1 MSTTFHSDA
10 WYRVEALRPR
20 LAREA
25 RIHRQRYRGSP
36 WYVVVEP
43 AGGRLHRFTPAA
55 YLVISLMDGQRSVD
69 AIWHEAADRLG
80 DDAPSQ
86 DDLLDLISKLYNA
99 DLLLADVAPD
109 VADVLRRGAKQ
120 RRSRWLRNI
129 SNPMSLRVPLWD
141 PDRFLTTTLPAVG
154 WLFGGAGML
163 LWAALVLPALLLA
176 GSHWDAL
183 TGNLSDRVLADGNL
197 LLLAVV
203 FPVIKAVHEL
213 SHGWAVKRGG
223 GEVHEMGLMFLI
235 FAPIPYVD
243 ASASSGFR
251 SRRQR
256 AGVAAAGMLAE
267 TALAA
272 LALFFWLLAEPGL
285 ARSLAFN
292 VMVVA
297 GVSTLVF
304 NANPLLRYDGY
315 FILCDL
321 IGMPNLGQRATQWWG
336 WLVQRHAFGAI
347 HLEPPDES
355 PAERRILLWYG
366 ALSWV
371 YRMLVVF
378 GIALFVAE
386 QFFFIGVLFAIW
398 GIATGFAWP
407 LIKGL
412 KHVLVAPALAR
423 QRSRAVGVTAGS
435 LALLALLLATVPV
448 PMSSHAEG
456 VVWVPEQAEVR
467 ARGAGSVDRLL
478 AVPGSQVQAGQPVAQ
493 LSDAGLWTE
502 FDVQRARVERL
513 EVQLATLLAD
523 DRAQA
528 AAASATLA
536 RERQALARLEERID
550 HLVLVAGSAGRLVV
564 PRASDIQ
571 GRWLRQGEQ
580 LGHVLDGQLRS
591 VRVVVRQDDIGLVR
605 NQLRQVR
612 VRVAD
617 RVAEIHEA
625 RVVREVPGG
634 SDRLPSRALSVAA
647 GGRHATDPGDADGLK
662 TLNRVFQFELA
673 LPDSVGGLQLG
684 TRVFVR
690 FELAPE
696 PAGRQIWRRLRQLFL
711 SRFDI

>member
-1 MSTTFHSDA
+1 MSNAFHSDA
-10 WYRVEALRPR
+10 WYRVQALRPR
-20 LAREA
+20 LASEA
-25 RIHRQRYRGSP
+25 RIHRQRYRGTP

-69 AIWHEAADRLG
+69 ALWHEAVQRLG

-86 DDLLDLISKLYNA
+86 DDLLDLISKLHNA

-109 VADVLRRGAKQ
+109 VADLLQRGAKQ

-129 SNPMSLRVPLWD
+129 SNPMSLRLPLWD
-141 PDRFLTTTLPAVG
+141 PDRFLSATLPAVG
-154 WLFGGAGML
+154 WLFGGAGLL
-163 LWAALVLPALLLA
+163 LWAALVLPASVMA
-176 GSHWDAL
+176 GIHWDAL

-203 FPVIKAVHEL
+203 FPLLKGVHEL

-223 GEVHEMGLMFLI
+223 GEVHEMGLMFLV

-267 TALAA
+267 TAVAA
-272 LALFFWLLAEPGL
+272 LALYFWLLAEPGL

-336 WLVQRHAFGAI
+336 WLVQRHAFGAVS
-347 HLEPPDES
+347 LEPPDES

-366 ALSWV
+366 GLSWV

-386 QFFFIGVLFAIW
+386 QFFFIGVLLAIW
-398 GIATGFAWP
+398 GLATGFAWP
-407 LIKGL
+407 LLKGL
-412 KHVLVAPALAR
+412 KHVLVAPALAL
-423 QRSRAVGVTAGS
+423 QRGRAVAVTAGS
-435 LALLALLLATVPV
+435 LALLALVLATVPV
-448 PMSSHAEG
+448 PMSSYAEG
-456 VVWVPEQAEVR
+456 VVSVPEQAEVR
-467 ARGAGSVDRLL
+467 ARGAGSLDQLL
-478 AVPGSQVQAGQPVAQ
+478 VPSDSQVQAGQPVAQ

-502 FDVQRARVERL
+502 FDVQRARIERL

-523 DRAQA
+523 SRAQA
-528 AAASATLA
+528 AGVSATLA

-580 LGHVLDGQLRS
+580 LGYVLDGQLRS

-617 RVAEIHEA
+617 RLDEAHEA

-634 SDRLPSRALSVAA
+634 SDRLPSRALAVAA
-647 GGRHATDPGDADGLK
+647 GGRHATDPGDPDGLK

-673 LPDSVGGLQLG
+673 LPDSVAGLQLG

-711 SRFDI
+711 SRFDV

>member
-1 MSTTFHSDA
+1 MWWPT
-10 WYRVEALRPR
+10 R
-20 LAREA
+20 L
-25 RIHRQRYRGSP
+25 
-36 WYVVVEP
+36 
-43 AGGRLHRFTPAA
+43 GGRLHRFTPAA

-69 AIWHEAADRLG
+69 ALWHEAAKRLG

-86 DDLLDLISKLYNA
+86 DDLLDLISKLHNA

-109 VADVLRRGAKQ
+109 VADLLQRGAKQ

-129 SNPMSLRVPLWD
+129 SNPMSLRLPLWD
-141 PDRFLTTTLPAVG
+141 PDRFLTATLPAVG
-154 WLFGGAGML
+154 WLFGRLGL
-163 LWAALVLPALLLA
+163 LVWAALVLPALVLA

-183 TGNLSDRVLADGNL
+183 TGNLSDRVLGDGNL
-197 LLLAVV
+197 VLLAVV
-203 FPVIKAVHEL
+203 FPLLKAVHEL
-213 SHGWAVKRGG
+213 AHGWAVKRGG

-251 SRRQR
+251 SRGQR

-321 IGMPNLGQRATQWWG
+321 VGMPNLGQRATQWWG
-336 WLVQRHAFGAI
+336 WLVQRYAFGAI
-347 HLEPPDES
+347 SLEPPDES
-355 PAERRILLWYG
+355 PAERRMLLWYG

-386 QFFFIGVLFAIW
+386 QFYFIGVLFAIW
-398 GIATGFAWP
+398 GVASGFVWP
-407 LIKGL
+407 LFKGL
-412 KHVLVAPALAR
+412 KHVVVAPALAR
-423 QRSRAVGVTAGS
+423 QRSRAVAVTVGS
-435 LALLALLLATVPV
+435 VALLALLLATVPV
-448 PMSSHAEG
+448 PMSSYAEG
-456 VVWVPEQAEVR
+456 VVSVPEQAEVR
-467 ARGAGSVDRLL
+467 ARGAGSVDQLL
-478 AVPGSQVQAGQPVAQ
+478 AAPGSQVRAGQPVAQ

-502 FDVQRARVERL
+502 FDVQRARIERL
-513 EVQLATLLAD
+513 EVQLAGLLAD

-528 AAASATLA
+528 AVASATLA
-536 RERQALARLEERID
+536 RERQALLRLEERID
-550 HLVLVAGSAGRLVV
+550 HLVLVAGSDGRLVV

-580 LGHVLDGQLRS
+580 LGYVLDGQLRS

-617 RVAEIHEA
+617 RLAEAHVAS
-625 RVVREVPGG
+625 VVREVPGG
-634 SDRLPSRALSVAA
+634 KDRLPSPALAVAA
-647 GGRHATDPGDADGLK
+647 GGRHATDPSDPDGLK

-673 LPDSVGGLQLG
+673 LPDSVADLQLG

-696 PAGRQIWRRLRQLFL
+696 PAGQQIWRRLRQLFL
-711 SRFDI
+711 SRFDV